1 MNLTCE
7 HCNKVYASMSSRC
20 NHIKK
25 FHSEPVNSGK
35 HNKVNSS
42 QPKINCKYCN
52 KEFNKK
58 QSKSRHELNYCKERI
73 KKLDVKNET
82 NQFVKKDELKDFII
96 EEAKNLVDK
105 LMKSLKIHPKT
116 LNKINNQLNN
126 INNGTIN
133 NTNNTNNTINI
144 VQLGRENLSDILS
157 NKEKINILNRQ
168 AMSIN
173 DLVELVH
180 TSDKYIQ
187 FKNVYITNLQSNI
200 GYKYEEKSNKFIA
213 TNKNELLNEILDSRI
228 YDIQNFYSDVQHKMD
243 PKRAERIKTF
253 IDKIN
258 EEPEMKHLKKE
269 EIRLILYNNKETIMK
284 ISDSLL
290 NNEESL
296 STNNKEFIT
305 TNNKEI
311 II

>member
-7 HCNKVYASMSSRC
+7 HCNKIYASMSSRC

-25 FHSEPVNSGK
+25 FHSEKVNLSKPIKNSG
-35 HNKVNSS
+35 
-42 QPKINCKYCN
+42 QLKINCKYCN

-58 QSKSRHELNYCKERI
+58 QSKSRHELKYCKEKI
-73 KKLDVKNET
+73 KQAEQKSES

-126 INNGTIN
+126 INNGTI
-133 NTNNTNNTINI
+133 NNTNNTINI

-290 NNEESL
+290 NNDEL
-296 STNNKEFIT
+296 SINKSEFIT

>member
-1 MNLTCE
+1 
-7 HCNKVYASMSSRC
+7 MSSRC

-25 FHSEPVNSGK
+25 YHSEPVNSGK
-35 HNKVNSS
+35 HNKVNIS
-42 QPKINCKYCN
+42 QQKINCKYCN

-73 KKLDVKNET
+73 KKLDIKNET

-126 INNGTIN
+126 INNGTI
-133 NTNNTNNTINI
+133 NNTNNTINI

-290 NNEESL
+290 NNNESL
-296 STNNKEFIT
+296 TNNKIDNDFIT